1 MSLDGNL
8 QLAFQQVATAVKA
21 RIPASEKGAANGV
34 ATLNAE
40 GKVPATQLPS
50 YVDDVEEYAD
60 LAGLPATGEV
70 GKIYVA
76 LDTNITYRWSGSVY
90 VKITSGEVSSV
101 AGRSGVVTL
110 VKGDVGLGNVDN
122 TTDASKYVASASQL
136 TTARTINGVSFNG
149 TANITVPALD
159 ASKQPLDADLTA
171 IAGLAGATGI
181 LKKTAL
187 DTWTLD
193 TSAYVT
199 SSGVTNVTGTAPIAS
214 SGGTTPAISITAAST
229 TAAGSMSAADKTKL
243 DGISSSANNY
253 VLPVATVAALGGIR
267 LNDATAQTVAAN
279 AVTTA
284 ASRTYSVQLGTDN
297 KAVVNIPWVDTNTVY
312 THPTGDGNLHVPVT
326 STTNNGKVLKA
337 GATAGAISW
346 GTLAK
351 GDVGLGNVDNTA
363 DAAKPISTA
372 TQAAIT
378 TLSNNVGATDT
389 NYVTV
394 FNTAMA

>member
-50 YVDDVEEYAD
+50 YVDDVEEYAN

-110 VKGDVGLGNVDN
+110 AKGDVGLGNVDN

-171 IAGLAGATGI
+171 IAGLAGTTGI

-253 VLPVATVAALGGIR
+253 VLPVATVG
-267 LNDATAQTVAAN
+267 
-279 AVTTA
+279 
-284 ASRTYSVQLGTDN
+284 
-297 KAVVNIPWVDTNTVY
+297 
-312 THPTGDGNLHVPVT
+312 H
-326 STTNNGKVLKA
+326 
-337 GATAGAISW
+337 
-346 GTLAK
+346 
-351 GDVGLGNVDNTA
+351 
-363 DAAKPISTA
+363 
-372 TQAAIT
+372 
-378 TLSNNVGATDT
+378 
-389 NYVTV
+389 
-394 FNTAMA
+394 

>member
-50 YVDDVEEYAD
+50 YVDDVVEYAN

-110 VKGDVGLGNVDN
+110 AKGDVGLGNVDN
-122 TTDASKYVASASQL
+122 TTDA
-136 TTARTINGVSFNG
+136 
-149 TANITVPALD
+149 
-159 ASKQPLDADLTA
+159 
-171 IAGLAGATGI
+171 
-181 LKKTAL
+181 
-187 DTWTLD
+187 
-193 TSAYVT
+193 
-199 SSGVTNVTGTAPIAS
+199 
-214 SGGTTPAISITAAST
+214 
-229 TAAGSMSAADKTKL
+229 
-243 DGISSSANNY
+243 
-253 VLPVATVAALGGIR
+253 
-267 LNDATAQTVAAN
+267 
-279 AVTTA
+279 
-284 ASRTYSVQLGTDN
+284 
-297 KAVVNIPWVDTNTVY
+297 
-312 THPTGDGNLHVPVT
+312 
-326 STTNNGKVLKA
+326 
-337 GATAGAISW
+337 
-346 GTLAK
+346 
-351 GDVGLGNVDNTA
+351 
-363 DAAKPISTA
+363 AKPISTA
-372 TQAAIT
+372 TQTAIT